1 LKFFT
6 KKHILRPSCPKT
18 IFFAKAGGRDVLGV
32 AYFGPEVP
40 PEAGKGQNP
49 AWVLDKLQNAN
60 NIVYKLQEVK

>member
-1 LKFFT
+1 LSKNDFFT
-6 KKHILRPSCPKT
+6 
-18 IFFAKAGGRDVLGV
+18 KAGGRDVLGV
-32 AYFGPEVP
+32 AYLGPEVP